1 MDEVDLFFRADA
13 GIEECHELAGGDYDC
28 GSNPVTITHPGRAGS
43 LELSRPEIYLGGVGI
58 SCHPAGEPPGRRIM
72 THLLRVLFFLALFS
86 GVSLAAQPESSSLV
100 VSVAEWPTIFA
111 SRSKTTGETMVPGI
125 EIYSD
130 GTTIIKPR
138 NGHEIAKRIDAQRFR
153 ELFEFLRDQHLFD
166 VTDVK
171 ITDAIRRAVPLPP
184 PTDQPRT
191 ILFAATEDQKVTIV
205 QYAFPFFAEKFPRV
219 DSLQIMDRCIAKI
232 YETVN
237 EPRN

>member
-1 MDEVDLFFRADA
+1 
-13 GIEECHELAGGDYDC
+13 
-28 GSNPVTITHPGRAGS
+28 
-43 LELSRPEIYLGGVGI
+43 
-58 SCHPAGEPPGRRIM
+58 M

-86 GVSLAAQPESSSLV
+86 GIPLAAQPESASLV
-100 VSVAEWPTIFA
+100 VSVAEWPTMFA

-138 NGHEIAKRIDAQRFR
+138 NGHEMAKRIDAQRLR
-153 ELFEFLRDQHLFD
+153 ELFTFLRDQHLFD

-171 ITDAIRRAVPLPP
+171 ITDAIRRAGPLPP

-205 QYAFPFFAEKFPRV
+205 QYALPFFAEKFPQV
-219 DSLQIMDRCIAKI
+219 DSLQVMDRCIAKI